1 MTDLIL
7 SLVLAFVF
15 TMVVEAPFVKLEK
28 LLLRGGGAAK
38 KREVDTSSTVGGTKD
53 TVISTSNATG

>member
-1 MTDLIL
+1 MTDLII

-28 LLLRGGGAAK
+28 LLLRGEGRK
-38 KREVDTSSTVGGTKD
+38 KKEVETPLENKD

>member
-1 MTDLIL
+1 MTDLVI

-28 LLLRGGGAAK
+28 LLLQGGGGKRKQNAK
-38 KREVDTSSTVGGTKD
+38 ESLLSKD
-53 TVISTSNATG
+53 TVISTSNVTG